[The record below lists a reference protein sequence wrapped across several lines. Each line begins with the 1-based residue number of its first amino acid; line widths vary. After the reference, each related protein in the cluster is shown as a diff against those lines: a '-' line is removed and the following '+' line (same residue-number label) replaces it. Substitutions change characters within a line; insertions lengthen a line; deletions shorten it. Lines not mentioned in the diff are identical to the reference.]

1 MTAMQRLEQMCE
13 DPRGLQYRM
22 RKTRGEDWVQCAMG
36 SVLLLLGGLCRKNR
50 QMGEVENL

>member
-1 MTAMQRLEQMCE
+1 MQSLEQMCE
-13 DPRGLQYRM
+13 DPGALQYRM